1 MLLEISNSLRSFLI
15 SVFPEVEGNGWIEVL
30 SGANAAGLPAEK
42 LTLLLYAVHEAPL
55 QRSEF
60 KAVVEREAKLPPL
73 ALKLHYMIA
82 FNSMDDEETQRR
94 LSRVLQAFHERPLL
108 APEFFDPG
116 LTDRLANLA
125 IQLYSPTSEELNHL
139 WSALK
144 VGMQLALFYEVNAT
158 VVRREEEGE

>member
-1 MLLEISNSLRSFLI
+1 MLFEISDSLRNYLI
-15 SVFPEVEGNGWIEVL
+15 SVFPEVEGDGWIEVM
-30 SGANAAGLPAEK
+30 SGASAAGLPAEK

-73 ALKLHYMIA
+73 ALKLHYMIT

-94 LSRVLQAFHERPLL
+94 LARVLDAFHERPLL
-108 APEFFDPG
+108 GPEFFDPA

-125 IQLYSPTSEELNHL
+125 IQLRSPTAEELNHL
-139 WSALK
+139 WTALK
-144 VGMQLALFYEVNAT
+144 VGMRLALYYEVNAT
-158 VVRREEEGE
+158 LVKEEEEEA